1 MTIAFEISWR
11 LRKGQT
17 EAFEPELFAILQE
30 IEASG
35 SLQMAA
41 RTLDL
46 SYRYAWG
53 LMRKWAQL
61 LGKPLAHLERGRG
74 ARLTSLGE
82 KILWGQRR
90 INARMTPELESL
102 AAELNSEIGAIVH
115 AREQALLRI
124 YASHGLALGILRDL
138 VHAEAQVKLQLQ
150 FRGSLDS
157 LRLYRNGKCELAG
170 FHLPE
175 GALGRHLI
183 PRFERYL
190 DTDSD
195 VLIHVVRRE
204 QGIMTAVGN
213 PKKIRGV
220 KDLARRDVRFINRQP
235 GAGTRLISDALF
247 EEGGIDTRRVRGYG
261 NEEFTHMAV
270 AAMVASGAADAGF
283 GIKAA
288 AAQFGLGFIPVAHEN
303 YWFAVD
309 HELSTTAPLK
319 ALIGV
324 LRGRDYRRKVAALQG
339 YDGANAGDIVK
350 VAQLAPAS

>member
-11 LRKGQT
+11 LHKGQV
-17 EAFEPELFAILQE
+17 EEFEPELFAILQE

-41 RTLDL
+41 RTLGL

-74 ARLTSLGE
+74 ARLTGLGE

-102 AAELNSEIGAIVH
+102 ASELNNEIGAIVH

-138 VHAEAQVKLQLQ
+138 VHAEAKVKLQLQ
-150 FRGSLDS
+150 FRGSLDAAF
-157 LRLYRNGKCELAG
+157 LGAG
-170 FHLPE
+170 QLQILPDHLQQGP
-175 GALGRHLI
+175 LGRHLM

-190 DTDSD
+190 DAAGD

-213 PKKIRGV
+213 PKKIRGI
-220 KDLARRDVRFINRQP
+220 KDLTRKDVRFLNRQP
-235 GAGTRLISDALF
+235 GSGTRLISDAMF
-247 EEGGIDTRRVRGYG
+247 EEAGVDTRRVRGFG
-261 NEEFTHMAV
+261 SEEFTHMAV
-270 AAMVASGAADAGF
+270 AAMIASGAADAGF

-288 AAQFGLGFIPVAHEN
+288 AAQFGLGFIPVAREN

-309 HELSTTAPLK
+309 RELSTTAPVKELVGI
-319 ALIGV
+319 LT
-324 LRGRDYRRKVAALQG
+324 GRDYRRKVAALQG
-339 YDGANAGDIVK
+339 YDATDAGDMVK
-350 VAQLAPAS
+350 VAQLTPAN

>member
-11 LRKGQT
+11 LHKGQV
-17 EAFEPELFAILQE
+17 EEFEPELFAILQE

-41 RTLDL
+41 RTLGL

-74 ARLTSLGE
+74 ARLTGLGE

-102 AAELNSEIGAIVH
+102 ASELNNEIGAIVH

-138 VHAEAQVKLQLQ
+138 VHAEAKVKLQLQ

-175 GALGRHLI
+175 GSLGRHLM

-190 DTDSD
+190 DADGD

-213 PKKIRGV
+213 PKKIRGI
-220 KDLARRDVRFINRQP
+220 KDLTRKDVRFLNRQP
-235 GAGTRLISDALF
+235 GSGTRLISDAMF
-247 EEGGIDTRRVRGYG
+247 EEAGLDTRRVRGFG
-261 NEEFTHMAV
+261 SEEFTHMAV
-270 AAMVASGAADAGF
+270 AAMIASGAADAGF

-288 AAQFGLGFIPVAHEN
+288 AAQFGLGFIPVAREN

-309 HELSTTAPLK
+309 RELSTTAPVKELVSI
-319 ALIGV
+319 LT
-324 LRGRDYRRKVAALQG
+324 GRDYRRKVAALQG
-339 YDGANAGDIVK
+339 YDATDAGDMAK
-350 VAQLAPAS
+350 VAQLTPAS